1 MNSLRT
7 LAGALCASALLAACA
22 SSPMPASVSS
32 SSNASV
38 ASVDYGIIESIEAT
52 QVARGTS
59 GTGAVVGG
67 LVGALAGNQVGS
79 GTGRTAATVA
89 GAVGG
94 AVVGNKMEA
103 DRASQTQDMVQIRVR
118 SDNGGYRTVVQD
130 SASGLRVGDR
140 VRIVDGRVYRD

>member
-1 MNSLRT
+1 MNTLRT
-7 LAGALCASALLAACA
+7 IAGAVCAGALLAACA
-22 SSPMPASVSS
+22 SSPMLAPVSS

-38 ASVDYGIIESIEAT
+38 ASVEYGIIDAIEAT

-94 AVVGNKMEA
+94 AVVGNKIES
-103 DRASQTQDMVQIRVR
+103 DRAQTQDMVQIRVR
-118 SDNGGYRTVVQD
+118 SDNGGYRTVVQE

-140 VRIVDGRVYRD
+140 VRIVDGRLYRD